1 MSNHRLAYGRLTTVS
16 SILVL
21 VLAGSNTA
29 AGFGAGPVS
38 PSASAE
44 TACSRTN
51 ARTPTMVPDKS
62 CKDTTTAASVSR
74 QLTYSYRT
82 LDYPGASQTIF
93 YGLNDLNELAGQFSI
108 AGGTA
113 HAMTYRFGRFEPL
126 DPDMLGQ
133 NFSAAGGPTD
143 AGATFGGYADA
154 SGLQH
159 GFVIQ
164 RGQFETVDFPSHLNS
179 NVDGVN
185 LFGTILGV
193 YWDADGIFHGI
204 LRHHGNDTPF
214 DVPGAVDTYP
224 FGINDEGESVGF
236 WRTGP
241 SVVNGFFR
249 DANGQISILNVP
261 NASRTV
267 AFAINDKGQVAGFF
281 RKSSDVIDHGFVKTG
296 TNFQAI
302 DVPGAAETIVTAI
315 NNSGSVAGYYFDTAG
330 NTHGFLATPW

>member
-1 MSNHRLAYGRLTTVS
+1 MSNHRLPYGRLTTVS
-16 SILVL
+16 SILAL

-29 AGFGAGPVS
+29 AGFGAGAAS
-38 PSASAE
+38 PTASVE
-44 TACSRTN
+44 TACSRAN

-62 CKDTTTAASVSR
+62 CKS
-74 QLTYSYRT
+74 TYTYRT

-93 YGLNDLNELAGQFSI
+93 WGLNDLNELAGQFSI

-126 DPDMLGQ
+126 DPDMLGE

-143 AGATFGGYADA
+143 TGATFGGYADA

-159 GFVIQ
+159 GFVIH
-164 RGQFETVDFPSHLNS
+164 RGQFETVDFPGHLNS

-193 YWDADGIFHGI
+193 YWDADGTFHGI

-214 DVPGAVDTYP
+214 AVPGAVDTYP
-224 FGINDEGESVGF
+224 LGINDEGESVGF

-249 DANGQISILNVP
+249 DASGQISTLNVP
-261 NASRTV
+261 DASRTV
-267 AFAINDKGQVAGFF
+267 AFAINDRGQVAGYF
-281 RKSSDVIDHGFVKTG
+281 RRTSDAIDHGFVKTG
-296 TNFQAI
+296 MNFQDI

-330 NTHGFLATPW
+330 NSHGFLATPW